1 MMMSSLRR
9 SVVQAVSAFAVFTV
23 AACGQPPDME
33 LSQHELAE
41 SNFWLGTTTRL
52 RLMGANISTGN
63 KQSYDPGEGKRIFL
77 GIKPDVVM
85 IQEFNYG
92 NNSAT
97 DIRSFID
104 SAFGSSF
111 SYYREGGAQI
121 PNGVISRYPIVDS
134 GEWDDSS
141 VSNRDF
147 AWARIDIPG
156 PVDLWAISVHLLTS
170 GSSKRK
176 AEASELAGYIA
187 SKVPATDYLVIGGDF
202 NTDNRSEPAISTLSS
217 TVVTTGGYPADRSGN
232 SGTNASRAKPYDWVL
247 ANPKLDTYKTA
258 TVIGSSSFPNGLVA
272 DTRAYSPIS
281 EISPAL
287 SGDSG
292 GVNMQHQGIVR
303 DFLVPTD
310 TPSAR

>member
-1 MMMSSLRR
+1 MMMSFLRR
-9 SVVQAVSAFAVFTV
+9 SVVQAVSALALLSV
-23 AACGQPPDME
+23 AACGQPLDEELNQRE
-33 LSQHELAE
+33 LSE

-97 DIRSFID
+97 DIRSFVD
-104 SAFGSSF
+104 AAFGSSF

-121 PNGVISRYPIVDS
+121 PNGVISRYPIVES
-134 GEWDDSS
+134 GEWDDGQ

-176 AEASELAGYIA
+176 AEASELASYIA
-187 SKVPATDYLVIGGDF
+187 SKVPAGDYLVIGGDF
-202 NTDNRSEPAISTLSS
+202 NTDTRTEPALGVLAG
-217 TVVTTGGYPADRSGN
+217 TVVTGGGYPADRNGN

-247 ANPKLDTYKTA
+247 ANPALDGYKTA
-258 TVIGSSSFPNGLVA
+258 TVIGASSFPNGLVA
-272 DTRAYSPIS
+272 DTRSYSPIA

-287 SGDSG
+287 SSDSAG
-292 GVNMQHQGIVR
+292 SNMQHQAIVR

-310 TPSAR
+310 VPAAR

>member
-1 MMMSSLRR
+1 MMMSFLRR
-9 SVVQAVSAFAVFTV
+9 SVVQAVSALALLTV
-23 AACGQPPDME
+23 GACGQPLDAE
-33 LSQHELAE
+33 LTTRELAE

-97 DIRSFID
+97 DIRSFVD
-104 SAFGSSF
+104 AAFGPSYA
-111 SYYREGGAQI
+111 YYREGGAQI
-121 PNGVISRYPIVDS
+121 PNGVISRYPIVES

-156 PVDLWAISVHLLTS
+156 PVDLWAISVHFLTS
-170 GSSKRK
+170 SSSKRK

-187 SKVPATDYLVIGGDF
+187 SKVPPTDYLVIGGDF
-202 NTDNRSEPAISTLSS
+202 NTDTRTEAALGALGS
-217 TVVTTGGYPADRSGN
+217 TVVTSGGYPADRNGN
-232 SGTNASRAKPYDWVL
+232 GNTNASRAKPYDWVL
-247 ANPKLDTYKTA
+247 ANPTLDGYKTA

-287 SGDSG
+287 ASDSG
-292 GVNMQHQGIVR
+292 GTNMQHQGIVR

-310 TPSAR
+310 APTAR

>member
-1 MMMSSLRR
+1 MMMSPLRR
-9 SVVQAVSAFAVFTV
+9 SVVQAVSALVLFSV
-23 AACGQPPDME
+23 AACGQPQDE
-33 LSQHELAE
+33 AVDQQALSD
-41 SNFWLGTTTRL
+41 SSFWLGSTARL

-92 NNSAT
+92 NNSSS
-97 DIRSFID
+97 DIRSFVD
-104 SAFGSSF
+104 AAFGSSF

-121 PNGVISRYPIVDS
+121 PNGVISRYPIVES
-134 GEWDDSS
+134 GEWDDTS

-156 PVDLWAISVHLLTS
+156 PVDLWAISVHFLTS
-170 GSSKRK
+170 GSAKRK
-176 AEASELAGYIA
+176 AEASELVGYIA

-202 NTDNRSEPAISTLSS
+202 NTDSRTEPAIGALAG
-217 TVVTTGGYPADRSGN
+217 TVVTSGGYPADRNGN

-247 ANPKLDTYKTA
+247 ANPQLDGYKTA
-258 TVIGSSSFPNGLVA
+258 TVIGSSTFPNGLVA
-272 DTRAYSPIS
+272 DTRTYSPIS

-287 SGDSG
+287 ASDSAG
-292 GVNMQHQGIVR
+292 SNMQHQGIVR

-310 TPSAR
+310 VPTAN